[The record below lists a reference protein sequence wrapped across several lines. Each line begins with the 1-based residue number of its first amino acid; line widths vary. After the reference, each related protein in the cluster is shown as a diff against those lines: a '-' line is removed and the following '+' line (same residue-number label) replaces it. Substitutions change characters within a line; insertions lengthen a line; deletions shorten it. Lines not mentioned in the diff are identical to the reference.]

1 MITVLVA
8 VAAVAVVAWF
18 AAGTIW
24 NVRKGSALMRWMQDG
39 GPEGG
44 LRALGERTTVRW
56 LGSTAVEMVI
66 RDAKAPFTGVTLVIF
81 LEARDLPWMWAL
93 GRSRGRRDTLIIRAV
108 LRQAPAVE
116 LEALDPL
123 SWSGR
128 DALPRVPREWLLR
141 EAAAPGGLVVHH
153 ASAGALAYA
162 VALLA
167 LAERAGLV
175 LRRLS
180 LRRTEP
186 NLQIHV
192 ALPAGR
198 QPAREFFEAVHA
210 LAERALT

>member
-1 MITVLVA
+1 
-8 VAAVAVVAWF
+8 
-18 AAGTIW
+18 
-24 NVRKGSALMRWMQDG
+24 MRWMQGG

-66 RDAKAPFTGVTLVIF
+66 HDAKAPFTGVTLVIF

-93 GRSRGRRDTLIIRAV
+93 GRSRGRRDTLIVRAV
-108 LRQAPAVE
+108 LRRAPSIE
-116 LEALDPL
+116 LEALDPA

-153 ASAGALAYA
+153 ASAGALAHA
-162 VALLA
+162 DALLA
-167 LAERAGLV
+167 LAARAGLAV
-175 LRRLS
+175 RRLS
-180 LRRTEP
+180 VLRTEP

-192 ALPAGR
+192 ALPDGR
-198 QPAREFFEAVHA
+198 QPAREFFEAMHT
-210 LAERALT
+210 LGERALT

>member
-1 MITVLVA
+1 VIKVLVA
-8 VAAVAVVAWF
+8 AAAVAVVAWF

-81 LEARDLPWMWAL
+81 LEPRDLPWMWAL
-93 GRSRGRRDTLIIRAV
+93 GRSRGRRDTLIIRAA
-108 LRQAPAVE
+108 LRQTPAIE
-116 LEALDPL
+116 FEALDPL

-128 DALPRVPREWLLR
+128 DALARVPREWLLR

-153 ASAGALAYA
+153 ASAGALGRADA
-162 VALLA
+162 MLA
-167 LAERAGLV
+167 LARRSGLV
-175 LRRLS
+175 IGRLS
-180 LRRTEP
+180 LRSTEP

-192 ALPAGR
+192 ALPDGR
-198 QPAREFFEAVHA
+198 QPAREFFETVHA
-210 LAERALT
+210 LAELALT